1 VSQLSH
7 GPAPAGAAPASSIE
21 ARIPV
26 HGAVLAG
33 TLTRRSEAGPL
44 PGVLLLGGTFSELRD
59 GDADPRHRPDV
70 PPHGMY
76 RLLAESLTAAGF
88 AVLRFDRRGC
98 GQSSGSRPD
107 RATEIEDGLAAWRWL
122 AEETA
127 TSSAIAMVGE
137 SAGAYVLCRMAAA
150 GATPAAAVLQGALYR
165 SIPGLIRF
173 NAERARSWWERG
185 PAERAWL
192 WAKARREYESAT
204 LWPALAAALEA
215 GDRSVAVNDER
226 GRIEHDLTDLAFDIA
241 NPPADQFRYLRCPT
255 LVVHGADDLNVP
267 VEDSFETIRALWE
280 AGNRDVELRILARAD
295 HSLQQTPEDG
305 DGRVRERLSMASFRR
320 PFHALYPS
328 VVTDFLVHRLLPRS
342 VPTAPEPAGERDRRL
357 PGLPGSLA

>member
-1 VSQLSH
+1 V
-7 GPAPAGAAPASSIE
+7 ID
-21 ARIPV
+21 ARISV
-26 HGAVLAG
+26 RGAVLAG

-44 PGVLLLGGTFSELRD
+44 PGVLLLGGTFSDLRD
-59 GDADPRHRPDV
+59 GDADPRHRPDI

-76 RLLAESLTAAGF
+76 RLLAESLTTAGF

-98 GQSSGSRPD
+98 GESSGSRPD
-107 RATEIEDGLAAWRWL
+107 RATEVEDGLAAWRWL
-122 AEETA
+122 AEETG
-127 TSSAIAMVGE
+127 TSSSIAIVGE

-165 SIPGLIRF
+165 SIAGLIRF
-173 NAERARSWWERG
+173 NAERARVWWERG

-192 WAKARREYESAT
+192 WLTARREYESAA

-241 NPPADQFRYLRCPT
+241 NPPAEQFRHLRCPT

-267 VEDSFETIRALWE
+267 VEDSLETIRALWD

-295 HSLQQTPEDG
+295 HSMQQTPDDVDE
-305 DGRVRERLSMASFRR
+305 RLRERLSMASFRR

-328 VVTDFLVHRLLPRS
+328 VLTDFLVRCLLPGGGPAAP
-342 VPTAPEPAGERDRRL
+342 VPVGERVG
-357 PGLPGSLA
+357 GLPGSPGSLA